1 MLKIA
6 YHPIYKHPLPE
17 GHRFPMMKYELLP
30 QQLIHEGTCTE
41 ANFFEPE
48 IPNDKHIVAVHDPEY
63 FYDLLNMATS
73 VKLCLATS
81 IFNSVRDIITFFLL
95 SHIYIL

>member
-17 GHRFPMMKYELLP
+17 RHRFPMIKYELLP
-30 QQLIHEGTCTE
+30 QQLLHEGTCTE

-48 IPNDKHIVAVHDPEY
+48 IPNDKYIVAVHDPEY
-63 FYDLLNMATS
+63 FYDLLNMMTAP
-73 VKLCLATS
+73 
-81 IFNSVRDIITFFLL
+81 
-95 SHIYIL
+95 